1 MVQSAISRADFEWK
15 EGNRKR
21 GSQRSA
27 LHGDLIALTKIC
39 EKRRRDFLEKRNQ
52 KREKQPDPD
61 CFSDGTDAFSICTVP
76 AVWHGADGAGGRDD
90 RIE

>member
-1 MVQSAISRADFEWK
+1 MVQSTISRADFEWK

-52 KREKQPDPD
+52 KREKQPDQMCIRD
-61 CFSDGTDAFSICTVP
+61 SRRTV
-76 AVWHGADGAGGRDD
+76 
-90 RIE
+90 

>member
-1 MVQSAISRADFEWK
+1 MVQSTISRADFEWK

-52 KREKQPDPD
+52 KREK
-61 CFSDGTDAFSICTVP
+61 
-76 AVWHGADGAGGRDD
+76 
-90 RIE
+90 